1 MTIYQALKSFEPN
14 VEVQETFLKFYVKS
28 NMVDRKRQKCP
39 FDYSIGSEFWFWRF
53 FSNYLELQL
62 IKLKIHS
69 LELYKMV
76 IFEAPKSNLPKSI
89 SRKNC
94 DSVRKILEFLH
105 CVKATK
111 STLKFL
117 SPFSFSS
124 RIRLLRLASTCLEQR
139 GTPPLWIIVLD
150 SNRRAHDGWRMEIGT
165 GTNVYVYALYS
176 IVIYEFTFTQFQ
188 SEDGRTSF

>member
-14 VEVQETFLKFYVKS
+14 VEFQEIFLIFYVKL
-28 NMVDRKRQKCP
+28 NMIVRKRQKCP
-39 FDYSIGSEFWFWRF
+39 FDYSSGSEFWFWRF
-53 FSNYLELQL
+53 FCNLGLEP
-62 IKLKIHS
+62 IKLKIHN
-69 LELYKMV
+69 LELCKMV
-76 IFEAPKSNLPKSI
+76 IFEAPKCTEVDFTKKLCLSQ
-89 SRKNC
+89 KN
-94 DSVRKILEFLH
+94 SWV
-105 CVKATK
+105 
-111 STLKFL
+111 STLCQSNQKYFKISVSIL
-117 SPFSFSS
+117 IFFQDKAPK
-124 RIRLLRLASTCLEQR
+124 LRLASTCLEQR